1 MYKQEWV
8 NQHAAKTRGEAG
20 ATPPCRKIAAPVPP
34 GFGGHSRLVL
44 LKTQLVFW
52 PRARDRPESL
62 SHTKSDNL
70 YIQKGEEYLPLLK
83 APPKQPKSATIQIRV
98 EEDVKLRL
106 EKYAEFINSSP
117 AYVVTEALKLL
128 FKKDEEFKSWLG
140 QHTNNDN
147 LNQIEGASLTEIA
160 KKA

>member
-44 LKTQLVFW
+44 LKRSSCFGRVHETD
-52 PRARDRPESL
+52 PRVCQTRSL
-62 SHTKSDNL
+62 T
-70 YIQKGEEYLPLLK
+70 ICMQKGEEYLPLLK

-106 EKYAEFINSSP
+106 EKYAEFIDSSP

-147 LNQIEGASLTEIA
+147 LNQIEGASRTEIA